1 MGCDSPLGLVVAA
14 ARGRQ
19 HPAARVAPLQTLM
32 GCSPVVA
39 AAQPVLYSNLT
50 IRRPMSTGAVSNYG
64 KQQRHYKDKYNR
76 LYALIGNLKG
86 KTNLV
91 LLNGKWHP
99 DLRIVN
105 SIQNT

>member
-1 MGCDSPLGLVVAA
+1 MEGVNEKRKEVTGFRLRYSEMRSPKRCLLA
-14 ARGRQ
+14 
-19 HPAARVAPLQTLM
+19 L
-32 GCSPVVA
+32 
-39 AAQPVLYSNLT
+39 

>member
-19 HPAARVAPLQTLM
+19 HPAARVAPPQTLM

-50 IRRPMSTGAVSNYG
+50 PPRS
-64 KQQRHYKDKYNR
+64 
-76 LYALIGNLKG
+76 LIGRYSHVQTGPELRKQCG
-86 KTNLV
+86 GQPLGEDVGV
-91 LLNGKWHP
+91 L
-99 DLRIVN
+99 
-105 SIQNT
+105 